1 MFETTNHLIVTPET
15 IRGNAERPHMAM
27 SSRTL
32 ENDGPMDI
40 QLRLTSRVCVCVSSS
55 FSMLPHRWL

>member
-1 MFETTNHLIVTPET
+1 MFETTNHLMVTPET

-40 QLRLTSRVCVCVSSS
+40 QLRLTSRVCVSSS